1 LTGPIKVKADS
12 LFAVCIFLF
21 FFPAIF
27 SFSLNQSLRIFSSA
41 VKMKMDSLETG
52 LEDQKMKYNK
62 LLLQVCYLTI
72 VVSIQIFTAY
82 ENRIGDSKYR

>member
-1 LTGPIKVKADS
+1 
-12 LFAVCIFLF
+12 
-21 FFPAIF
+21 
-27 SFSLNQSLRIFSSA
+27 
-41 VKMKMDSLETG
+41 MKMDSLETG